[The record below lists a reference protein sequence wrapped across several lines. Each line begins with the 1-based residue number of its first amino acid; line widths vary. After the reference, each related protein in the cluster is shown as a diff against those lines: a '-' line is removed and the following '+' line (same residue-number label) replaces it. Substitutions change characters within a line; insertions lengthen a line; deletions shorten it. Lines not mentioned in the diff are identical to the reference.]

1 VAALADPAWRSL
13 CQSRD
18 VTVLYIHGLNPYGFS
33 HLRRTTH
40 ENVDLNRNFHD
51 FSAPLPVNAA
61 YREVQPLLIPQE
73 WPPGADNQAAVES
86 FLANHGAAAFQ
97 AAITRGQHE
106 FPDGMFFGG
115 TSACWSNLTVREVL
129 RRHGQKAKRI
139 AWIDIH
145 TGLGPAAVGERIYAG
160 RDDPTAVQRAR
171 EWWDGGGRTPVT
183 SIYDGSSVSAFLT
196 GMLFNAAY
204 DQCPHVQYTGLALEF
219 GTVPMQ
225 QTLQALRGEQ
235 WLLRN
240 PLAPTEQAQ
249 QIRQQLKGAF
259 YTDTDGWKEQVVRQS
274 GGRRLGTEP
283 AASDF
288 EQAVEN
294 QAVDQFELNRHA
306 RRHLPAS
313 ATSHDAG
320 RLGPAMLAH
329 MLHHAFHGTGDGIG
343 AATGQCITGIGREFT
358 YLAGGHVQTGGAG
371 LERAQH
377 DAVAGKDE
385 AAQEAP
391 PGVNRFHRDRR
402 ADHHHHQWP
411 CRAPCQHSVPGANH
425 RHPAVGAKA
434 AGMVVAVGQP
444 GL

>member
-1 VAALADPAWRSL
+1 MNSIVAAFAGSYAQARRKFLDAAAALALPVESHRHPLPGSEGEELAMDVVRDGPADGANLLIVSSACHGVEGFCGSGVQVAALADPAWRSL

-259 YTDTDGWKEQVVRQS
+259 YTDTDGWKEQVVRQALEAMS
-274 GGRRLGTEP
+274 Q
-283 AASDF
+283 AA
-288 EQAVEN
+288 
-294 QAVDQFELNRHA
+294 
-306 RRHLPAS
+306 
-313 ATSHDAG
+313 AG
-320 RLGPAMLAH
+320 
-329 MLHHAFHGTGDGIG
+329 
-343 AATGQCITGIGREFT
+343 
-358 YLAGGHVQTGGAG
+358 LAG
-371 LERAQH
+371 
-377 DAVAGKDE
+377 
-385 AAQEAP
+385 P
-391 PGVNRFHRDRR
+391 PLRN
-402 ADHHHHQWP
+402 
-411 CRAPCQHSVPGANH
+411 
-425 RHPAVGAKA
+425 
-434 AGMVVAVGQP
+434 
-444 GL
+444 